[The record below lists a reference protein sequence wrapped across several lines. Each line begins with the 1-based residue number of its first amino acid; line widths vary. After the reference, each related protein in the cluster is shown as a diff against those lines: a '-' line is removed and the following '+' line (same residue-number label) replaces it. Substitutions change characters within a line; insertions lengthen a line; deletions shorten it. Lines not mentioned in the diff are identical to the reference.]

1 MLECMVHRSRLC
13 PLIAGAGLLAAVG
26 IGAAGQIAADPRLDP
41 LNLTI
46 SEYAVAAR
54 GGVTGAMMGALG
66 VAALAL
72 VRGLRAVGAP
82 VRGAPERLMLVWS
95 GAMLAAAAVS
105 FGTGAFAMA
114 VHRAAS
120 VVAFVA
126 LPIAAALLVPRLAED
141 DGWRTVARSVEW
153 LALACGFGLLALT
166 YVTLPGEGV
175 MVGLAEWTLLVI
187 ETALLAVLTLQ
198 LLQITL
204 SPALTGM
211 IQKFIDKETGIPLFP
226 VLFSRRS

>member
-1 MLECMVHRSRLC
+1 
-13 PLIAGAGLLAAVG
+13 
-26 IGAAGQIAADPRLDP
+26 
-41 LNLTI
+41 
-46 SEYAVAAR
+46 
-54 GGVTGAMMGALG
+54 
-66 VAALAL
+66 
-72 VRGLRAVGAP
+72 
-82 VRGAPERLMLVWS
+82 
-95 GAMLAAAAVS
+95 
-105 FGTGAFAMA
+105 MA